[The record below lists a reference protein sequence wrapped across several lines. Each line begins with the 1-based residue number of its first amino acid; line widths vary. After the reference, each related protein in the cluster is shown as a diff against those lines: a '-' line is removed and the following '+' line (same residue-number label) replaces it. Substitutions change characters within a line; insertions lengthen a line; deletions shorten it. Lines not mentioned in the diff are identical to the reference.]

1 MEKELLRDGEEEKV
15 KGDLASMMVSQKNR
29 RALDGAH
36 GRGGQSAVPCVSW
49 WVVTEPLRRGHVGAC
64 ALAGTRGHGP
74 SWAFGKRA
82 LSI

>member
-29 RALDGAH
+29 RAVDGAQ
-36 GRGGQSAVPCVSW
+36 GRGGQSAAPCVSW
-49 WVVTEPLRRGHVGAC
+49 RVVTEPPRRGHMRARE
-64 ALAGTRGHGP
+64 LAGTHGHGP
-74 SWAFGKRA
+74 SWA